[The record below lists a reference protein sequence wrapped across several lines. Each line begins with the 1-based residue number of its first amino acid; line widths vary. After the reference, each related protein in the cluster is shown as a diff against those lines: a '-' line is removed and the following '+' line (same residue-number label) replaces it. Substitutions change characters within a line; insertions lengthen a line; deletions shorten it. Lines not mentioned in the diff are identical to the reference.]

1 MRKISV
7 EGLPIIGKGANGT
20 IYRLDEDKIVKV
32 YNPTTN
38 TLERIKQE
46 KNVAKKM
53 LIYDIPSAISY
64 DIVEVGEKYGL
75 VYEWINAST
84 LGQYLSNNPDQL
96 DEFATRMA
104 KLLVKLHSTKFENG
118 VLPDGRENL
127 HMWVDIAERSGYYSD
142 EVISKLRKLINSI
155 PYRNTFIHG
164 DFHPGNMMVMN
175 DELILIDM
183 TDVSVGD
190 PIIDL
195 LGSYQIMKL
204 VSQRPGGAQRYTG
217 MSNEMLI
224 KLWSLFIKEY
234 TGITNKD
241 ELNKYEQKL
250 KFYALIRS
258 IPGIT
263 FSELVPKEVLT
274 KLTKEISNSFL
285 EGYDTIN
292 KSISLKKVKQK
303 KGIITK

>member
-1 MRKISV
+1 MREISV
-7 EGLPIIGKGANGT
+7 KGLPIIGKGANGT

-32 YNPTTN
+32 YNPNTN
-38 TLERIKQE
+38 TLDRIEQE
-46 KNVAKKM
+46 KYVAKKM
-53 LIYDIPSAISY
+53 FVYDIPSAISY
-64 DIVEVGEKYGL
+64 DIVKVDDKYGL

-96 DEFATRMA
+96 DKFAIRMA

-118 VLPDGRENL
+118 ILPDGRENL
-127 HMWVDIAERSGYYSD
+127 HMWVNIAEQSGYYSD
-142 EVISKLRKLINSI
+142 EVISKLRNLINNI

-164 DFHPGNMMVMN
+164 DFHPGNIMVMN

-204 VSQRPGGAQRYTG
+204 VPQRPGGAERYTG
-217 MSNEMLI
+217 MSNEMLL
-224 KLWSLFIKEY
+224 KLWCLFIKEY
-234 TGITNKD
+234 TGITDSD

-263 FSELVPKEVLT
+263 FSELVSKEVLN
-274 KLTKEISNSFL
+274 KLTNEVSNAFL
-285 EGYDTIN
+285 QGYDIMSN
-292 KSISLKKVKQK
+292 NLSLKKVK
-303 KGIITK
+303 

>member
-1 MRKISV
+1 MREISV
-7 EGLPIIGKGANGT
+7 KCLPIIGKGANGT

-32 YNPTTN
+32 YNPITN
-38 TLERIKQE
+38 TLDRIEQE
-46 KNVAKKM
+46 KYVAKK
-53 LIYDIPSAISY
+53 LLVYDIPTAISY
-64 DIVEVGEKYGL
+64 DIVKVDDKYGL

-96 DEFATRMA
+96 DEYAIRMA

-127 HMWVDIAERSGYYSD
+127 HMWVNIAERSGYYSD
-142 EVISKLRKLINSI
+142 EVISKLRNLINSI

-175 DELILIDM
+175 DELVLIDM

-204 VSQRPGGAQRYTG
+204 VSQRAGGAQRYTG
-217 MSNEMLI
+217 MSNEMLL

-234 TGITNKD
+234 TGITDKD
-241 ELNKYEQKL
+241 ELNKYEQTL

-263 FSELVPKEVLT
+263 FSELVPNEMLI
-274 KLTKEISNSFL
+274 KLTQEVSDYFL
-285 EGYDTIN
+285 KGYDIMSN
-292 KSISLKKVKQK
+292 NLSLKKVKLNK
-303 KGIITK
+303 

>member
-1 MRKISV
+1 MKKISV

-38 TLERIKQE
+38 TLDRIEQE
-46 KNVAKKM
+46 KYVAKKM

-64 DIVEVGEKYGL
+64 DIVKVDDKYGL

-96 DEFATRMA
+96 DVFATRMA
-104 KLLVKLHSTKFENG
+104 KLLVKLHSTKFEKD
-118 VLPDGRENL
+118 VLPDGRKNL
-127 HMWVDIAERSGYYSD
+127 HMWVNIAEQSGYYSD
-142 EVISKLRKLINSI
+142 EVISKLRNLINSI
-155 PYRNTFIHG
+155 PYRDTFIHG
-164 DFHPGNMMVMN
+164 DFHPGNIMVMN

-183 TDVSVGD
+183 TDVSVGN

-204 VSQRPGGAQRYTG
+204 VPQRPGGAERYTG
-217 MSNEMLI
+217 MSNEMLL

-234 TGITNKD
+234 TGINNKD
-241 ELNKYEQKL
+241 ELDEYEKKL

-263 FSELVPKEVLT
+263 FSELIPKDVLIKVTKEV
-274 KLTKEISNSFL
+274 SDSFL
-285 EGYDTIN
+285 KGYDTMN
-292 KSISLKKVKQK
+292 NSLCLKKVK
-303 KGIITK
+303 

>member
-1 MRKISV
+1 MKKISV

-32 YNPTTN
+32 YNPITN
-38 TLERIKQE
+38 TLDRIEQE
-46 KNVAKKM
+46 KYVAKKM
-53 LIYDIPSAISY
+53 LIYDIPTAISY
-64 DIVEVGEKYGL
+64 DIVKVDDKYGL
-75 VYEWINAST
+75 IYEWINAST

-96 DEFATRMA
+96 DEFAIRMA
-104 KLLVKLHSTKFENG
+104 KLLVKLHSTKFDDG
-118 VLPDGRENL
+118 VLPDGRKNL
-127 HMWVDIAERSGYYSD
+127 HMWADIAERSGYYSD
-142 EVISKLRKLINSI
+142 EVISKLRNLINII

-164 DFHPGNMMVMN
+164 DFHPGNIMVMN
-175 DELILIDM
+175 GELILIDM

-204 VSQRPGGAQRYTG
+204 VSQRPGGGERYTG
-217 MSNEMLI
+217 MSNEMLL

-234 TGITNKD
+234 TGITNED

-258 IPGIT
+258 MPGIT
-263 FSELVPKEVLT
+263 FSELVPKEVLI
-274 KLTKEISNSFL
+274 KLTKEVSNSFL
-285 EGYDTIN
+285 NGYDIMSN
-292 KSISLKKVKQK
+292 SLSLKKTIK
-303 KGIITK
+303 

>member
-1 MRKISV
+1 MKKISV

-38 TLERIKQE
+38 TLDRIEQE
-46 KNVAKKM
+46 KYIAKKM

-64 DIVEVGEKYGL
+64 DIVKVDDKYGL

-96 DEFATRMA
+96 DVFATRMA
-104 KLLVKLHSTKFENG
+104 KLLVKLHSTKFEKD
-118 VLPDGRENL
+118 VLPDGRKNL
-127 HMWVDIAERSGYYSD
+127 HMWVNIAEQSGYYSD
-142 EVISKLRKLINSI
+142 EVISKLRNLINSI
-155 PYRNTFIHG
+155 PYRDTFIHG
-164 DFHPGNMMVMN
+164 DFHPGNIMVMN

-183 TDVSVGD
+183 TDVSVGN

-204 VSQRPGGAQRYTG
+204 VPQRPGGAERYTG
-217 MSNEMLI
+217 MSNEMLL

-234 TGITNKD
+234 TGINNKD
-241 ELNKYEQKL
+241 ELDEYEKKL

-263 FSELVPKEVLT
+263 FSELIPKDVLIKVTKEV
-274 KLTKEISNSFL
+274 SDSFL
-285 EGYDTIN
+285 KGYDTMN
-292 KSISLKKVKQK
+292 NSLCLKKVK
-303 KGIITK
+303 

>member
-1 MRKISV
+1 MKKISV

-38 TLERIKQE
+38 TLDRIEQE
-46 KNVAKKM
+46 KYIAKKM

-64 DIVEVGEKYGL
+64 DIVKVDDKYGL

-96 DEFATRMA
+96 DVFATRMA
-104 KLLVKLHSTKFENG
+104 KLLVKLHSTKFEKD
-118 VLPDGRENL
+118 VLPDGRKNL
-127 HMWVDIAERSGYYSD
+127 HMWVNIAEQSGYYSD
-142 EVISKLRKLINSI
+142 EVISKLRNLINSI
-155 PYRNTFIHG
+155 PYRDTFIHG
-164 DFHPGNMMVMN
+164 DFHPGNIMVMN

-183 TDVSVGD
+183 TDVSVGN

-204 VSQRPGGAQRYTG
+204 VPQRPGGAERYTG
-217 MSNEMLI
+217 MSNEMLL
-224 KLWSLFIKEY
+224 KLWGLFIKEY
-234 TGITNKD
+234 TGINNKD
-241 ELNKYEQKL
+241 ELDEYEKKL

-263 FSELVPKEVLT
+263 FSELIPKDVLIKITKEV
-274 KLTKEISNSFL
+274 SDAFL
-285 EGYDTIN
+285 KGYDTMN
-292 KSISLKKVKQK
+292 NSLCLKKVK
-303 KGIITK
+303 